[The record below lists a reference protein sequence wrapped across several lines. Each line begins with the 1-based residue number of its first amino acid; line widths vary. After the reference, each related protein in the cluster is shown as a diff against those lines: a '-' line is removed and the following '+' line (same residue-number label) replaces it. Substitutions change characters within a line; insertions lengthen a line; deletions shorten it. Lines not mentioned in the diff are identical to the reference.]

1 MGDQNEQYDLTATG
15 TNTTFVMAQAQLA
28 EAMQPSDTLDLVES
42 LPSSISLDGH
52 GMKKPRPKWM
62 FPTITLVCTITVIAA
77 LIIGWYSID
86 ARKKL
91 DAARSDCTTSMKLAV
106 DAKTDWTDL
115 LSQDTT
121 VNAAKITDKQVAD
134 TAVISQLKTAMS
146 GSTITDAIDCSDS
159 TDAHSLQQ
167 MAEHNRGIADAYK
180 EQTTTL
186 SAMVKTVVDS
196 QRKKTL
202 LDAQTLLNSKLDEAR
217 KLLATSDGNVQD
229 NAARSMLSDA
239 INTVDKHKTST
250 NIDELNELTN
260 TLTAAMQTVND
271 SITAKQQ
278 ADEAARQQ
286 AEAEQAVTP
295 EPTQSSSDN
304 GYQSYTPSYGG
315 QGSNAYA
322 SPNNGNDNGTSS
334 SPNSG
339 SSGSYATDN
348 NAGQHQFWQDLNSG
362 KTCSF
367 DSTTGDND
375 FNDNPMTCQ

>member
-1 MGDQNEQYDLTATG
+1 
-15 TNTTFVMAQAQLA
+15 
-28 EAMQPSDTLDLVES
+28 
-42 LPSSISLDGH
+42 
-52 GMKKPRPKWM
+52 MKKPRPKWM
-62 FPTITLVCTITVIAA
+62 FPTIATVCTLTVIAA

-86 ARKKL
+86 AREKL
-91 DAARSDCTTSMKLAV
+91 DAARSDCTMSMKLAA
-106 DAKTDWTDL
+106 DAETDWTDL

-121 VNAAKITDKQVAD
+121 VNAAKITDRQVAD
-134 TAVISQLKTAMS
+134 ITVINQLKTAMI
-146 GSTITDAIDCSDS
+146 GNTIQDAIDCS
-159 TDAHSLQQ
+159 TAADAHSLQQ
-167 MAEHNRGIADAYK
+167 AAEHNRGIADAYR

-196 QRKKTL
+196 QQKKTL
-202 LDAQTLLNSKLDEAR
+202 LDAQTLLNSKLDEAS
-217 KLLATSDGNVQD
+217 KLLTTSDGNVQD
-229 NAARSMLSDA
+229 VATRSTLSDA
-239 INTVDKHKTST
+239 INAVDKHKIST

-278 ADEAARQQ
+278 AEAAQ
-286 AEAEQAVTP
+286 AATP

-304 GYQSYTPSYGG
+304 GYQSYTPSYGE
-315 QGSNAYA
+315 QGPNAYA
-322 SPNNGNDNGTSS
+322 NSNNGNDSGTSS

-367 DSTTGDND
+367 DSTIGDSD